1 QRVGDY
7 YASCMDESRIEA
19 SAPAVAKAELERISK
34 ITSKSQLAEAVAHLH
49 MMLPG
54 AWEGGDSGT
63 FAPIFGFSSNP
74 DLDDVT
80 RIIAT
85 FGQGGLS
92 LPGRDFYLK
101 DDPASTEIRGKYQ
114 THVTKMF
121 QLAGETEKQ
130 AAADAVTVLAMET
143 ALARDWMDAIKRR
156 DPKN

>member
-1 QRVGDY
+1 
-7 YASCMDESRIEA
+7 
-19 SAPAVAKAELERISK
+19 
-34 ITSKSQLAEAVAHLH
+34 QLAEAVAHLH

-85 FGQGGLS
+85 FDQGGLS

-156 DPKN
+156 DPKNLNNKMSLDDFQKLAPAFNWKQYITLVHTPPSASYLVT